1 MNLNQNPQLD
11 GLDAVSDELIKAM
24 SAGLETGMQYANQ
37 ENNGGGLKVESLD
50 PMIKVLE
57 FSQKQL
63 VLWNQISKQ
72 KIYNTV
78 HQYNQL
84 VKYGDEFGMF
94 NLEGET
100 PQFTDS
106 VYRRKPIITKFMGV
120 GGSVTHPMSLVKLA
134 GVGDMYQK
142 EVENKTILL
151 LQKIEKALVT
161 ANSSIVP
168 EEFDGIFKQHVDGV
182 LDIYGG
188 INAKTSEAILDAYYG
203 DVAVVNAD
211 GNILS
216 DLMIQKATNAI
227 VNERYGFASAIMAN
241 PIVFTDYTNDH
252 TNNKVFNVGGVGNMM
267 GNMGGLQVT
276 NIATQFGN
284 IDFIA
289 APFWDRKVVKMKTSP
304 KSNDKSPNAPTKV
317 ADATANNADT
327 KTKFTNHAGNY
338 LYAVT
343 AKNRYG
349 ESAMTMLK
357 DTAIAVTATQSVDLS
372 FSASTGSSYPETGYV
387 VYRTKK
393 DDTNPNTA
401 KFYPIFEVSSSELAS
416 GYDGAAAGKVRD
428 RNRSIA
434 GTTTAMVYTNSNE
447 LLEYLQLSDTMKMDL
462 AITSPSKRFL
472 VLNYG
477 TPVMYAPGKI
487 VMIKNIAI
495 KS

>member
-1 MNLNQNPQLD
+1 MNIQGTNVD
-11 GLDAVSDELIKAM
+11 GMDAINDELLKAM

-57 FSQKQL
+57 FTQKQL
-63 VLWNQISKQ
+63 VLWNSIAKQ

-84 VKYGDEFGMF
+84 VRYGDDFGMF

-120 GGSVTHPMSLVKLA
+120 GGQVTHPMSLVKLA

-151 LQKIEKALVT
+151 LQKIEKALST

-188 INAKTSEAILDAYYG
+188 LNSKTSEAILDSYYG
-203 DVAVVNAD
+203 DVSVVNAD
-211 GNILS
+211 GQILS
-216 DLMIQKATNAI
+216 DMMIQKATNAI
-227 VNERYGFASAIMAN
+227 VNERYGMATSIIAN

-252 TNNKVFNVGGVGNMM
+252 TNNKVFNLGGLGSMTGNT
-267 GNMGGLQVT
+267 GGLQIT

-289 APFWDRKVVKMKTSP
+289 APFWDRQTVKRKNSP
-304 KSNDKSPNAPTKV
+304 KTNDKSPNAPVK
-317 ADATANNADT
+317 AEDAATQNSDV
-327 KTKFTNHAGNY
+327 KTQFTNHAGSY
-338 LYAVT
+338 LWGVT

-349 ESAMTMLK
+349 ESTMTLMK
-357 DTAIAVTATQSVDLS
+357 DEALAVSATQSVE
-372 FSASTGSSYPETGYV
+372 FKFTAGVGSSYPETGYV

-393 DDTNPNTA
+393 GDTNPETA
-401 KFYPIFEVSSSELAS
+401 KFYPIFELSVAEVAT
-416 GYDGAAAGKVRD
+416 GYDGAPGGKVRD

-434 GTTTAMVYTNSNE
+434 GTTTAMVYTNSTE
-447 LLEYLQLSDTMKMDL
+447 MLEYLQLADTMKMDL